1 MYGGE
6 QRGAVTCPEAHS
18 WRVAGFM
25 LGELGEEAD
34 DGFSRGGEGEGGGKG
49 ASLGISHLCVSFFPR
64 EDMSQAGH
72 LSRSLILCTFLQE
85 HGLQAVEDPGV
96 TSLLQYSPE
105 PLGALPH
112 EVAMRLAFIGDELEV
127 RWTLPR
133 FAHVP
138 WMAMYSFAHTYNQ
151 TGLRV
156 VLTSVMGGLPYL
168 RGNRRFWSFLI
179 LRAWVSPPQGRGRK
193 LSGLLLLA
201 LLLDWGLHLLQ

>member
-1 MYGGE
+1 
-6 QRGAVTCPEAHS
+6 
-18 WRVAGFM
+18 
-25 LGELGEEAD
+25 
-34 DGFSRGGEGEGGGKG
+34 
-49 ASLGISHLCVSFFPR
+49 
-64 EDMSQAGH
+64 MSQAGH

-85 HGLQAVEDPGV
+85 HGLQAAEDPGV
-96 TSLLQYSPE
+96 TSLLQDSPE

-138 WMAMYSFAHTYNQ
+138 WMAMYSFVHTYNQ

-179 LRAWVSPPQGRGRK
+179 LRAWVSPRQGRGRK